1 MIAFIRDALGNELGV
16 SSDSSREKKVMLR
29 RTTSLAIITTSVLFL
44 LATQTAFG
52 QQTINCATQADSL
65 RSRNGEQFTFTCP
78 AGGPLSS
85 RVWGTNIYTD
95 DSSIC
100 TAAVHAGYIELVSG
114 GTVTIEIRPGQ
125 TSYAGITR
133 NGVTSRSYGSWP
145 GSFVFVG
152 RISGSANANWAAQA
166 DSLRSRNGQRFT
178 FNCPAGGPA
187 SGRVWGTDLY
197 TDDSSVCTAAV
208 HAGVITVAAGG
219 TVTIEI
225 RPAETSYRGSVRNGI
240 ASKSYGS
247 YAGSFVIVSNQRITT
262 PNEVSVDSADAWTR
276 TAQTWRGRNGE
287 RFTLTCPASGSI
299 GFDPLTGNAEVWGTN
314 LYTDDS
320 SICVAAV
327 HAGLITLAR
336 GGRVTI
342 EIRPGA
348 SSYSGTARNGLKTR
362 NYGAWNGSFIFVQ

>member
-1 MIAFIRDALGNELGV
+1 MRSSFRFRQIRLAAILI
-16 SSDSSREKKVMLR
+16 ML
-29 RTTSLAIITTSVLFL
+29 F
-44 LATQTAFG
+44 ATASFG
-52 QQTINCATQADSL
+52 QQTINWATQADSM
-65 RSRNGEQFTFTCP
+65 RGRNGQQFTFTCP
-78 AGGPLSS
+78 AGGPISS
-85 RVWGTNIYTD
+85 RVWGASVYTD

-100 TAAVHAGYIELVSG
+100 TAAVHAGYIEVGSG

-125 TSYAGITR
+125 PNYAGISR
-133 NGVTSRSYGSWP
+133 NGVASRAYGSWP

-152 RISGSANANWAAQA
+152 RVSGSANASWAAQA
-166 DSLRSRNGQRFT
+166 DSLRGRNGQRFT
-178 FNCPAGGPA
+178 FSCPAGGPA
-187 SGRVWGTDLY
+187 SGRVWGTNLY

-208 HAGVITVAAGG
+208 HAGVITIASGG

-225 RPAETSYRGSVRNGI
+225 RPASTSYRGSVRNGI

-247 YAGSFVIVSNQRITT
+247 YAGSFAIVSNQGVTITD
-262 PNEVSVDSADAWTR
+262 EVAIDSSDAWIR
-276 TAQTWRGRNGE
+276 TAQAWRGRNGE
-287 RFTLTCPASGSI
+287 RFAVNCPPNGSM

-342 EIRPGA
+342 EIRAGA
-348 SSYSGTARNGLKTR
+348 SSYPGTARNGVKTR
-362 NYGAWNGSFIFVQ
+362 NYGAYGGSFGFVQ